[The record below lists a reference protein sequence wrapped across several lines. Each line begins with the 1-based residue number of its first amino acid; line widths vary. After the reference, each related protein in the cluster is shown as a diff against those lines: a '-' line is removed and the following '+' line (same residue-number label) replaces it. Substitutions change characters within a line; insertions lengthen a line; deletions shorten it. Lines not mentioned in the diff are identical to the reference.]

1 VVILVLVLLELLGE
15 LLLAELLQ
23 CISLRL
29 QLLLKDFHFLVLLF
43 LQLNDL
49 QANLVLT
56 QFLSFYLLLSF
67 QFLDEQFRIVGLVIN
82 FLVSTFL
89 FNSPQVNDVLGDADS
104 NSDSFLKVLFH
115 FNELSIM
122 MNSLQL
128 NLFILELSLLLNPL
142 VPLNRKVFNL
152 RSVLL
157 IDLL

>member
-1 VVILVLVLLELLGE
+1 MVILVLVLLELLGE

-67 QFLDEQFRIVGLVIN
+67 KFLDKQFRIVGLVIN

-115 FNELSIM
+115 FNELPIM